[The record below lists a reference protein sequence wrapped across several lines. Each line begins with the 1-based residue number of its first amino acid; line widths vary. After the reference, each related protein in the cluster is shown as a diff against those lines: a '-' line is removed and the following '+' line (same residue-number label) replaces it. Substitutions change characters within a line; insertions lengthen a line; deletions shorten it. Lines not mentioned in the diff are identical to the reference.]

1 MNKPDGN
8 VHYHISP
15 EDWGR
20 YQQKISDIHDDVGE
34 TKELVKTQNSRL
46 GILEVQQAAHKDHPR
61 RILSL
66 EGNQCKIIGGVIVLS
81 AIAGLAAK
89 LM

>member
-1 MNKPDGN
+1 MTDKQRQYN
-8 VHYHISP
+8 ISP

-20 YQQKISDIHDDVGE
+20 FQQKICDIHEDVGE
-34 TKELVKTQNSRL
+34 TKDLVKTQNGR
-46 GILEVQQAAHKDHPR
+46 IVAVEVQQAAHKDHPR

-66 EGNQCKIIGGVIVLS
+66 EGNQGKIIGGVIVLS